1 MSRRS
6 THVPVRT
13 SSWHR
18 VSMLAAVLLVTGC
31 SSAPN
36 GVDFASIPKAGPSG
50 FSIDDLPSSEGA
62 PATSKR
68 VTGAVAAAA
77 IPPQAAPAKPAP
89 VAASTQPAAPAPTG
103 PLAEAR
109 QLRQS
114 GQKAKALALLDDAAQ
129 TASQDVAIMRERGLL
144 ALELGA
150 LDKARSLLKASADA
164 GPPDWR
170 VHSGLGSALAASGQ
184 QQEAQIQFARALE
197 LAPDHPAVLNN
208 LALSYALDGRHEQAE
223 MLLRRAAQSKAAKVE
238 TKQNLALIL
247 ALKGQTDEARKVA
260 ETAIPPAQARANVD
274 YVTGVASVS
283 ASRSVATAL
292 DAPLRSADGRAPGE
306 TPIYRLGGPNSPGK

>member
-13 SSWHR
+13 SSWHC
-18 VSMLAAVLLVTGC
+18 VSLLAALVLVTGC
-31 SSAPN
+31 SSGPN
-36 GVDFASIPKAGPSG
+36 GIDSATIPHSGSAG
-50 FSIDDLPSSEGA
+50 FSIDDLPSSEGS

-68 VTGAVAAAA
+68 VTGAVAAAS
-77 IPPQAAPAKPAP
+77 PPQPASVKPAA
-89 VAASTQPAAPAPTG
+89 VAAVQTPSQPVSG
-103 PLAEAR
+103 PLAESR

-114 GQKAKALALLDDAAQ
+114 GQKAKALALLDEAAQ
-129 TASQDVAIMRERGLL
+129 ASPQDLAIMRERGLL
-144 ALELGA
+144 SLELGA
-150 LDKARSLLKASADA
+150 LDKARGLLKAAADA

-184 QQEAQIQFARALE
+184 QQEAQMQFARALE

-208 LALSYALDGRHEQAE
+208 LALSYALDGRHDQAE
-223 MLLRRAAQSKAAKVE
+223 KLLRRAAQSKVAKVE

-260 ETAIPPAQARANVD
+260 EATLPPAQARANID
-274 YVTGVASVS
+274 YVTGVASVAP
-283 ASRSVATAL
+283 ASKSVAI
-292 DAPLRSADGRAPGE
+292 APDGVQRSADARAPGDA
-306 TPIYRLGGPNSPGK
+306 PIYRLGGPNSPGK